1 MPQIIESV
9 RIAAESEDLWRE
21 IGAFNAVGQWHPMLA
36 KVESEGN
43 RAGCKRIAE
52 ARDGSRQV
60 ERLIEF
66 APDQHFYRYE
76 MEFTAMPVRH
86 YVGEFRIEDC
96 PDRTS
101 NVIWS
106 AHFALKSA
114 DAAGATETVR
124 SFLKAGLDHLADMHG
139 GAATLSVPR

>member
-1 MPQIIESV
+1 MPQIVESV
-9 RIAAESEDLWRE
+9 RIAAESGDLWRE
-21 IGAFNAVGQWHPMLA
+21 IGAFSAVGQWHPMLA
-36 KVESEGN
+36 KVESEGD

-66 APDQHFYRYE
+66 APDQHFYRYV
-76 MEFTAMPVRH
+76 MDSTAMPVRH
-86 YVGEFRIEDC
+86 YVGEFRIEDGA
-96 PDRTS
+96 DRTS

-106 AHFALKSA
+106 ANFALKSA

-124 SFLKAGLDHLADMHG
+124 SFLKAGLDHLAELH
-139 GAATLSVPR
+139 GAAALSVPR